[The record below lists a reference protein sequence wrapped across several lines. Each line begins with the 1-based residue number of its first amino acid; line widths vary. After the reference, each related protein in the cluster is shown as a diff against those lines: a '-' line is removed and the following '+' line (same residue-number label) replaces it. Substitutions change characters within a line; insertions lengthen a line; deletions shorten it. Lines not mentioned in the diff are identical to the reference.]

1 MALGNGSLDHQQ
13 EQKMTEFRGLVI
25 VPWLSAE
32 NIKITDKMIQNIV
45 FKKMF
50 SRETLVWVYEGRG
63 KSRGKAED

>member
-1 MALGNGSLDHQQ
+1 
-13 EQKMTEFRGLVI
+13 MTEFRGLVI

-50 SRETLVWVYEGRG
+50 LRETLVWVYEGRG